1 MSTASETV
9 ERNRFS
15 VAFGYPKDTVVGKLK
30 PYLTRYVQ
38 EFVKHS
44 PFVVMA
50 TSDAAGNCDASPK
63 GGKPGFVRVLDDKH
77 LLFPDVAGNKLFQS
91 YQNVEANPHVGLL
104 FVIPGMNE
112 TVRVNGKVTIID
124 KEELERRNVDLSLYE
139 YDDNSKHLQ
148 GMLIEVKE
156 AYGHCPRAFKFSRL
170 WDADE
175 IAANQAARPRPRQVC
190 PRVTVHRPTSPAAQ
204 GRLARTRSGPDEC
217 FPSSPPRHPEVLPSP
232 PCDSEPQ
239 RTTPH
244 VIPKRSEESGDGGA
258 ATDQAFEILRRK
270 LLRMTGGESS
280 K

>member
-104 FVIPGMNE
+104 FIIPGMNE

-124 KEELERRNVDLSLYE
+124 KEELERRNIDLSLYE

-175 IAANQAARPRPRQVC
+175 IAANQAARPVPRQVLPTC
-190 PRVTVHRPTSPAAQ
+190 DSTLADKSRRPR
-204 GRLARTRSGPDEC
+204 
-217 FPSSPPRHPEVLPSP
+217 P
-232 PCDSEPQ
+232 PC
-239 RTTPH
+239 PH
-244 VIPKRSEESGDGGA
+244 PRWS
-258 ATDQAFEILRRK
+258 R
-270 LLRMTGGESS
+270 
-280 K
+280 